1 VTTPDQRARDLILQS
16 LRDYSRE
23 PAREVAASAIAG
35 RPKTKDWRALA
46 RRHPDRWSQGYAV
59 VMRQAGYTEKTQVDV
74 NLSVQIQSMSDA
86 ELQAYHRDLE
96 TRIQALERK
105 RRPLPVGSADLTL
118 PASDPNSA

>member
-1 VTTPDQRARDLILQS
+1 
-16 LRDYSRE
+16 
-23 PAREVAASAIAG
+23 
-35 RPKTKDWRALA
+35 
-46 RRHPDRWSQGYAV
+46 
-59 VMRQAGYTEKTQVDV
+59 MRQAGYTEKTQVDV